1 MIFLSFI
8 CSHLFANVFEC
19 SQKLVTGLEEFAF
32 LRARPFEPDEVDK
45 LAYEFALSQVKASDS
60 RSDQFV
66 QSLFDSHAF
75 DCLGQQREAD
85 AAHDGRGGF
94 AERLFFRFS
103 TSDTELLKRFRPGDV
118 VMAARVYWQK
128 VVNTR
133 LHEQVALRVL
143 WISPERTKMGL
154 YIVPDSLIGCL
165 WLQLATALAEFNKFQ
180 FCEACERPML
190 VAPEG
195 TGFRSNRKTC
205 SNAG

>member
-8 CSHLFANVFEC
+8 CTHLFANVFEC

-32 LRARPFEPDEVDK
+32 LRARPFEPGEVDK

-133 LHEQVALRVL
+133 LHEQ
-143 WISPERTKMGL
+143 SPF
-154 YIVPDSLIGCL
+154 
-165 WLQLATALAEFNKFQ
+165 EFFGSHPNAQ
-180 FCEACERPML
+180 RW
-190 VAPEG
+190 
-195 TGFRSNRKTC
+195 GFTSCPTV
-205 SNAG
+205 